1 MIAECRFLNFDEIMH
16 QSAQKLE
23 DRLMEFAAMIVDVVE
38 ALPNSKAGNHISNRL
53 IRSGV

>member
-1 MIAECRFLNFDEIMH
+1 
-16 QSAQKLE
+16 
-23 DRLMEFAAMIVDVVE
+23 MEFAAMIVDVVE